1 MAETSENHPLRSEV
15 RKWNIGLKK
24 LKHNLLL
31 IYCHYPFS
39 LMPSFLDLAE
49 LKRLKT
55 GGAAFVVR
63 ANH

>member
-1 MAETSENHPLRSEV
+1 M
-15 RKWNIGLKK
+15 KYWFKK
-24 LKHNLLL
+24 AGTQSFAYLLSLPIFVNAL
-31 IYCHYPFS
+31 I
-39 LMPSFLDLAE
+39 LDLAE